1 MIVETNTC
9 HCRCCQ
15 SEQIIK
21 NGKNAFGNQQYPC
34 KACGASRVLDPKV
47 AYTEQQQAV
56 ILNAYQERFSMRG
69 IERTFGV
76 SRHTHHQS
84 VKEKTVM
91 RKSFVFAGVVICS
104 TAILSTAWAQSANQT
119 EQRVPILGQNPV
131 LLNADQD
138 TPTPG
143 VSPARRINR
152 QPSNDRN
159 RPPLNTSFRS
169 IDGSGNNPN
178 DSTLGAAHTPLTRI
192 LPSAYFDGVE
202 TLAGENRPSARA
214 ISQAVNAQDHSIPNT
229 VGASD
234 FLWQWGQFLDHDID
248 LTDGTD
254 PPEPADILVPIGDPY
269 FDPSSTGT
277 AVISFNRSLYD
288 PASGTGIDN
297 PRQQLNEITTWIDAS
312 NVYGSDSER
321 AEALRTLDGSGRLR
335 TSTGNLLPFNRAG
348 LPNAGGDS
356 DELFLAGDVRANEQ
370 VGLSAMHTLFV
381 REHNRQAA
389 RIAEWNPNFSGN
401 QIYEQ
406 ARRIVGAQ
414 MQVITYQEYL
424 PTLLGLRALA
434 PYEGYRPEVDA
445 SISNLF
451 STASYRYGHSAL
463 SPTLLRVDAAG
474 NKIAEGHLALRDAF
488 FSPQR
493 ITDEGGIDPILRGLA
508 SQLCQQIDPYV
519 VDDVRNFLFGLPGAD
534 GFDLVALNIQRG
546 RDHGLPSYNDAREA
560 LGLSRAQS
568 FAEVSSNSV
577 IQGRLAEAYNHV
589 DDIDIWVGGLAE
601 DRLANAMVGELI
613 FTVLKEQFE
622 ALRDGDRF
630 WYRLIFD
637 QETIAALEN
646 TRLADIIRRNTR
658 IDQEIPD
665 NVFRLEPILFDAIL
679 ASMKKFLIM
688 FFGLLAYRF

>member
-1 MIVETNTC
+1 
-9 HCRCCQ
+9 
-15 SEQIIK
+15 
-21 NGKNAFGNQQYPC
+21 
-34 KACGASRVLDPKV
+34 
-47 AYTEQQQAV
+47 
-56 ILNAYQERFSMRG
+56 
-69 IERTFGV
+69 
-76 SRHTHHQS
+76 
-84 VKEKTVM
+84 M
-91 RKSFVFAGVVICS
+91 RKSLFFAVICS
-104 TAILSTAWAQSANQT
+104 AVALSTAWAQSNT
-119 EQRVPILGQNPV
+119 EQRIPGQNPV
-131 LLNADQD
+131 LANADQD
-138 TPTPG
+138 SPTPG
-143 VSPARRINR
+143 VSPVRRINR
-152 QPSNDRN
+152 QPTDERN

-178 DSTLGAAHTPLTRI
+178 DSTLGAAHTALIRM
-192 LPSAYFDGVE
+192 LPSAYSDGVE

-254 PPEPADILVPIGDPY
+254 PPEAADILVPIGDPY
-269 FDPSSTGT
+269 FDPNSTGS

-297 PRQQLNEITTWIDAS
+297 PRQQLNEISTWIDAS

-335 TSTGNLLPFNRAG
+335 TSDNNLLPFNTAG

-370 VGLSAMHTLFV
+370 VGLTAMHTLFV

-389 RIAEWNPNFSGN
+389 RIVARNPNLSGD

-414 MQVITYQEYL
+414 MQVITYREYL
-424 PTLLGLRALA
+424 PILLGRRTLA
-434 PYEGYRPEVDA
+434 PYEGYRPEVVA

-451 STASYRYGHSAL
+451 STAAYRYGHSAL

-474 NKIAEGHLALRDAF
+474 NEIEEGHLALRDAF

-508 SQLCQQIDPYV
+508 DQICQQIDPYM
-519 VDDVRNFLFGLPGAD
+519 VDDVRNFLFGPPGAD
-534 GFDLVALNIQRG
+534 GFDLAALNIQRG

-560 LGLSRAQS
+560 LGLSRAQN
-568 FAEVSSNSV
+568 FAEVSSNPA
-577 IQGRLAEAYNHV
+577 IRARLVEVYNHV
-589 DDIDIWVGGLAE
+589 DDMDVWVGSLAE
-601 DRLANAMVGELI
+601 DRLSNAMVGELI

-637 QETIAALEN
+637 RETVETLEN
-646 TRLADIIRRNTR
+646 TRLADIVRRNTG
-658 IDQEIPD
+658 INQEIPD
-665 NVFRLEPILFDAIL
+665 NVFRVA
-679 ASMKKFLIM
+679 
-688 FFGLLAYRF
+688 R

>member
-1 MIVETNTC
+1 
-9 HCRCCQ
+9 
-15 SEQIIK
+15 
-21 NGKNAFGNQQYPC
+21 
-34 KACGASRVLDPKV
+34 
-47 AYTEQQQAV
+47 
-56 ILNAYQERFSMRG
+56 
-69 IERTFGV
+69 
-76 SRHTHHQS
+76 
-84 VKEKTVM
+84 M
-91 RKSFVFAGVVICS
+91 RKSFIFAVIFICS
-104 TAILSTAWAQSANQT
+104 TATLSTALAQSGDRS
-119 EQRVPILGQNPV
+119 EQRDPVPGQNPV
-131 LLNADQD
+131 LLNADRN

-143 VSPARRINR
+143 VSPVRRINR
-152 QPSNDRN
+152 RPSSGPNQP
-159 RPPLNTSFRS
+159 PPNATFRS

-178 DSTLGAAHTPLTRI
+178 DSTLGAAHTSLIRM
-192 LPSAYFDGVE
+192 LPSAYSDGVE

-214 ISQAVNAQDHSIPNT
+214 ISQVVNAQDHSIPNT

-248 LTDGTD
+248 LTDGVD
-254 PPEPADILVPIGDPY
+254 PPEPADILVPVGDPY
-269 FDPSSTGT
+269 FDPAGTGT

-288 PASGTGIDN
+288 PASGTGVDN

-335 TSTGNLLPFNRAG
+335 TSAGNLLPFNSAG

-370 VGLSAMHTLFV
+370 VGLAAMHTLFV

-389 RIAEWNPNFSGN
+389 RIAERNPNFSGN

-424 PTLLGLRALA
+424 PILLGRRALA
-434 PYEGYRPEVDA
+434 PYEGYRPNIDA

-463 SPTLLRVDAAG
+463 SPTLLRLDASG
-474 NKIAEGHLALRDAF
+474 NEIAEGHLALRDAF

-493 ITDEGGIDPILRGLA
+493 ITEEGGIDPILRGLA
-508 SQLCQQIDPYV
+508 YQICQQIDPYI
-519 VDDVRNFLFGLPGAD
+519 VDDVRNFLFGPPGAD
-534 GFDLVALNIQRG
+534 GFDLAALNIQRG

-560 LGLSRAQS
+560 LGLRRVQN
-568 FAEVSSNSV
+568 FTGVSSDPM
-577 IQGRLAEAYNHV
+577 IQRQLREVYNDV
-589 DDIDIWVGGLAE
+589 DDLDVWVGGLAE
-601 DRLANAMVGELI
+601 DRLPNAMVGELI

-630 WYRLIFD
+630 WYQSIFD
-637 QETIAALEN
+637 RETIATLED

-658 IDQEIPD
+658 IGREIPN
-665 NVFRLEPILFDAIL
+665 NVFRVRFKNLSFRGITRGTAIL
-679 ASMKKFLIM
+679 LP
-688 FFGLLAYRF
+688 LLRGGMGSQQIRERR